1 MGNADDKGETKDKR
15 GEALMKKDHI
25 RDYATEA
32 FRFYARSGGRDKYIK
47 NLVED
52 LQRQKGT
59 GACSPTEAAL
69 ISKEEVIAG
78 KTAELAD
85 IEAVD
90 KVLHALDVCGHRAI
104 IQAIEYVYFTDCW
117 RDIERGDI
125 SSRVHHAELHIPAS
139 ERQIYYWLAKAR
151 RMVAVERGLRL

>member
-1 MGNADDKGETKDKR
+1 
-15 GEALMKKDHI
+15 MKKDHI

-32 FRFYARSGGRDKYIK
+32 FRFYAKSGGREKYIK
-47 NLVED
+47 NLIED
-52 LQRQKGT
+52 LERKKGS
-59 GACSPTEAAL
+59 GICSPTEAAL
-69 ISKEEVIAG
+69 ISKEDVIAD

-90 KVLHALDVCGHRAI
+90 KVLHALDVCGYRVI
-104 IQAIEYVYFTDCW
+104 IQVIEYVYFADCW

-139 ERQIYYWLAKAR
+139 ERQIYYWLRKAR
-151 RMVAVERGLRL
+151 RMLAMERGLRL